1 MTNDPIPSAGP
12 WITDKEIEYVNDAVR
27 NGWYSEWSGYLDR
40 FEKAFA
46 DWLGVKH
53 AIATSSC
60 TGALHIALRA
70 LGVGEGDEVIAPE
83 VTWVATVSSAAL
95 LGATPVFVD
104 VEADTWCMDPR
115 RFEAAITERTKA
127 VIPVDMYGHP
137 SDKDAI
143 TKIAQ
148 KHGIAVVE
156 DAAPGI
162 GSRYADRLVGS
173 FGDIGVFSF
182 QGAKPLA
189 TGEGGMLVTDDDEL
203 YAKCHYYWDHCRQPG
218 ETLFNT
224 DIGFKYKMSN
234 LQAALGLAQL
244 ERVNE
249 IVGKRRQIFAWYQE
263 RLRDLPGI
271 RLNVERENCYNNF
284 YVPTIVLDDTPC
296 TAQELMAALDREQI
310 GHRPF
315 FRPLSKLPMF
325 QPCETP
331 VADALAR
338 DGINLP
344 CATLMTEAQVERTC
358 QVLRRE
364 LGAVSTSR

>member
-1 MTNDPIPSAGP
+1 MTEREPIPSAGP
-12 WITDKEIEYVNDAVR
+12 WITEREIEYVTDAVT
-27 NGWYSEWSGYLDR
+27 NGWYANWSGYLDR

-70 LGVGEGDEVIAPE
+70 LDVGEGDEVIAPE
-83 VTWVATVSSAAL
+83 VTWVATVSSASL
-95 LGATPVFVD
+95 LGAKPVFVD
-104 VEADTWCMDPR
+104 VEADTWCMDPAA
-115 RFEAAITERTKA
+115 FEAAITERTKA

-137 SDKDAI
+137 SDKAAIRRIADA
-143 TKIAQ
+143 
-148 KHGIAVVE
+148 HGIAVVE

-162 GSRYADRLVGS
+162 GSRVGDRLVGS
-173 FGDIGVFSF
+173 FGDVGVFSF

-189 TGEGGMLVTDDDEL
+189 TGEGGMLVTDSDEV
-203 YAKCHYYWDHCRQPG
+203 YERCYYFWDHCRQPG

-244 ERVNE
+244 ERVDE
-249 IVGKRRQIFAWYQE
+249 IVGKRRQIFDWYRQ
-263 RLRDLPGI
+263 RLQDVPGI
-271 RLNVERENCYNNF
+271 RLNVERDGCFNNY
-284 YVPTIVLDDTPC
+284 YVPTIVLDDVPC
-296 TAQELMAALDREQI
+296 TAADLMGMLDAEKI

-325 QPCETP
+325 EPAVTP
-331 VADALAR
+331 VADHLAAH
-338 DGINLP
+338 GINLP
-344 CATLMTEAQVERTC
+344 CATMMSEEQVERTC
-358 QVLRRE
+358 AVLRE
-364 LGAVSTSR
+364 ALLA

>member
-1 MTNDPIPSAGP
+1 MTPEPIPSAGP
-12 WITDKEIEYVNDAVR
+12 WITDHEVGYVTDAVK
-27 NGWYSEWSGYLDR
+27 NGWYANWSGYLDL
-40 FEKAFA
+40 FERSFA
-46 DWLGVKH
+46 EWLGVKH
-53 AIATSSC
+53 AMATSSC

-70 LGVGEGDEVIAPE
+70 LGVGPGDEVIAPE

-95 LGATPVFVD
+95 LGAKPVFVD
-104 VEADTWCMDPR
+104 VEPDTWCMDPA
-115 RFEAAITERTKA
+115 RFEAAITERTKV

-143 TKIAQ
+143 LRIARER
-148 KHGIAVVE
+148 GIRVIE
-156 DAAPGI
+156 DAAPGV
-162 GSRYADRLVGS
+162 GSRYRDQLVGS

-189 TGEGGMLVTDDDEL
+189 TGEGGMLVTNDDEL

-218 ETLFNT
+218 EVLFNT
-224 DIGFKYKMSN
+224 DVGYKYKMSN

-244 ERVNE
+244 ERVDE
-249 IVGKRRQIFAWYQE
+249 IVGKRRQIFRMYEE
-263 RLRDLPGI
+263 RLRDVTGV
-271 RLNVERENCYNNF
+271 RLNVERDGCYNNF

-296 TAQELMAALDREQI
+296 TAQELMAVLDREKI

-315 FRPLSKLPMF
+315 FRCLSKFPMF
-325 QPCETP
+325 EDCETP

-344 CATLMTEAQVERTC
+344 CATMMTEAQVDRTC
-358 QVLRRE
+358 EVLRRE
-364 LGAVSTSR
+364 LGGVGSAR